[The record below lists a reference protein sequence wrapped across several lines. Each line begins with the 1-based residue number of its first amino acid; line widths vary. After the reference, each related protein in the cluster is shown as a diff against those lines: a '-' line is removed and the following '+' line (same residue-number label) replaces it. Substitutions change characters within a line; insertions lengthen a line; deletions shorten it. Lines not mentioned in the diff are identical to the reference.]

1 MYSFNSTKMSF
12 LWSEHS
18 VFVLFIVL
26 GIKNFLMREIA
37 EMVKKTNQKK
47 LLSNTMYTYKYR
59 KIVTQFENI
68 SFLPIFYSKTHVTSL
83 YSIWRLCNFTLISR
97 YMVFSHKSHL
107 LLWLAF
113 HMKFLCNDKYSNVFS
128 FLQEKRVF
136 WKQWVRYSRMRYL
149 PHSNVYRNN
158 MGWLLHEE

>member
-1 MYSFNSTKMSF
+1 
-12 LWSEHS
+12 
-18 VFVLFIVL
+18 
-26 GIKNFLMREIA
+26 MREIA
-37 EMVKKTNQKK
+37 EIVKKPTRKNCCQT
-47 LLSNTMYTYKYR
+47 LFIYTYKYR

-83 YSIWRLCNFTLISR
+83 YSIWGLCNFTLISR

-113 HMKFLCNDKYSNVFS
+113 HMKFLCNDKCSNVFS

-149 PHSNVYRNN
+149 PHSNVCMETTWGDSFTKNNIWNAGKSKRNIRF
-158 MGWLLHEE
+158 